1 MQINA
6 FTSIAYVKTY
16 LKLQV
21 VEELDNMAVDMPDF
35 ISELSVFTI
44 SHLLRTF
51 SHQWRLF
58 SLQKFQLVE
67 EMDNVAVQVLDMPDF
82 ISELSVFT
90 ISHILRTFSHQWR
103 LFSLQKFQLVE
114 EIDNVA
120 VQVLD
125 MPDFISELSPADN
138 QMLLGCLDLS
148 LAQVTSTLINP
159 SFLQENMCFLTL
171 LHKTLKLLI
180 S

>member
-21 VEELDNMAVDMPDF
+21 VEELDNMAV
-35 ISELSVFTI
+35 
-44 SHLLRTF
+44 
-51 SHQWRLF
+51 
-58 SLQKFQLVE
+58 
-67 EMDNVAVQVLDMPDF
+67 DMPDF